1 MITLNL
7 QSTIDATATNV
18 IIDDGMVI
26 GYQDDLCDVTTRR
39 WLNHQDQYV
48 FNPEDWTEP
57 ATEWPTLDEL
67 LEEES
72 STADYVDYVEFMTHN
87 WFS

>member
-18 IIDDGMVI
+18 IIDDGMVV
-26 GYQDDLCDVTTRR
+26 GYQDNLRDVTTRR
-39 WLNHQDQYV
+39 WLNHQDRYV

-67 LEEES
+67 SEES
-72 STADYVDYVEFMTHN
+72 STADYVEFMTHN